1 MITFRKAGLAALACV
16 LGISQ
21 QAAAAPQVGNALSRD
36 HTLAVAG
43 AQIPAFLK
51 LAQEVLAALSTIKDP
66 QLQMLAQPATR
77 QMMLGTDPLTDAGL
91 RQIGL
96 DPAGEAAMVFDKRLG
111 SFGHDVVVLLP
122 IADRAKLLGFIEQR
136 GGKKAKVETK
146 GGVEW
151 ITFSE
156 RDRFLVGKRGP
167 FTAVLRYPSYRQEPE
182 LEKGF
187 EAFVKGGGSSLGA
200 SNDWQKAL
208 TSDASAIF
216 GYATMGALLHKPRHE
231 QRRAFYG
238 QRFPAFA
245 GQIGPSLEAVRL
257 VATPEG
263 RALLAKMVQHDRPAH
278 LSRRVPAK
286 GWGALRGSV
295 NLASLFDGVAAF
307 LGPDMPMTA
316 AQMKA
321 QLLQRSCVDW
331 SMIEA
336 AFDGHAIVAADVADL
351 AKSGSNQIPTEKVQW
366 FAALGV
372 KDGKALEAL
381 LASVSKGCPAN
392 GMPKAQVVKVGQQT
406 AYTTAPVTY
415 ARASSGDVLL
425 VSTNKQTVALANKI
439 QAGKSLES
447 SPAGRLLDSA
457 VAGASAVDLMPAIEV
472 AQAKSARPLPK
483 PALDELARYGMI
495 LTRLVLDG
503 DGARWSV
510 EPPDALMRQVRAF
523 VGAAAMA
530 ATMMRGGRG
539 QQPTY

>member
-1 MITFRKAGLAALACV
+1 MITFRKAGLAALAGV

-21 QAAAAPQVGNALSRD
+21 QAAAAPQVGNALSRE

-51 LAQEVLAALSTIKDP
+51 LAQEVLSALSAIKDP
-66 QLQMLAQPATR
+66 QLQMLTQPATR
-77 QMMLGTDPLTDAGL
+77 KMMLGTDPLTDDGL
-91 RQIGL
+91 RQIGI
-96 DPAGEAAMVFDKRLG
+96 DPAGEVAMVFDKRLG
-111 SFGHDVVVLLP
+111 AFGHDPIVLLP

-136 GGKKAKVETK
+136 GGQKAKVESK
-146 GGVEW
+146 GAVEW
-151 ITFSE
+151 ITFGQS
-156 RDRFLVGKRGP
+156 DRFLIGRRGP
-167 FTAVLRYPSYRQEPE
+167 FTALLKYGTYRQEPDVE
-182 LEKGF
+182 RAF
-187 EAFVKGGGSSLGA
+187 EAFVKGSGSSLGA

-208 TSDASAIF
+208 TSDAAAVF

-245 GQIGPSLEAVRL
+245 GQIGPSLEAMRL

-263 RALLAKMVQHDRPAH
+263 RALLAKLVQDRPTH

-295 NLASLFDGVAAF
+295 NLGSLFDGVATF

-321 QLLQRSCVDW
+321 QMLQRSCIDW

-351 AKSGSNQIPTEKVQW
+351 AKSGSHQIPTDKVQW
-366 FAALGV
+366 FAALGI
-372 KDGKALEAL
+372 KDAKATDTL
-381 LASVSKGCPAN
+381 LQSVAKGCAAN
-392 GMPKAQVVKVGQQT
+392 GMPKAKVRTVGQAT
-406 AYTTAPVTY
+406 AYTTDPVTY
-415 ARASSGDVLL
+415 ARAGEVLL
-425 VSTNKQTVALANKI
+425 VSTNPSSISLANKMSS
-439 QAGKSLES
+439 GKSLEGS
-447 SPAGRLLDSA
+447 AAGRLLDSP
-457 VAGASAVDLMPAIEV
+457 VAAASALDLMPAIEV
-472 AQAKSARPLPK
+472 AQAKAPRPLPK
-483 PALDELARYGMI
+483 PALDELARYGMV

-510 EPPDALMRQVRAF
+510 EPPDALMRQIRAF
-523 VGAAAMA
+523 VGAAALA
-530 ATMMRGGRG
+530 GTMMRGG
-539 QQPTY
+539 QQQAY